1 MIVLTGINQRYIS
14 TINVSTL
21 HAFSYPSCFAHLS
34 KPRERDALNIR
45 IRRTQLPILFLS
57 RVQATTKNRR
67 HKVSQF
73 LAPADWSQRR
83 RVPGSDLCLPQD
95 TTGSQRYAASHAAVD
110 DGRHGH
116 GRLEVEEEAH
126 GAVALVVTRAEEEA
140 RGRRAWKRASYS
152 AACSWMTSRQA
163 TN

>member
-1 MIVLTGINQRYIS
+1 MSVHCMLSVTYPVSLT
-14 TINVSTL
+14 
-21 HAFSYPSCFAHLS
+21 YPS
-34 KPRERDALNIR
+34 RERERCSKYQN
-45 IRRTQLPILFLS
+45 
-57 RVQATTKNRR
+57 TTHSVTHSVSFTNPGKKKNRR
-67 HKVSQF
+67 NKVREF
-73 LAPADWSQRR
+73 LTPADWSQRR

-126 GAVALVVTRAEEEA
+126 GAVALVVTRAEEKA

>member
-1 MIVLTGINQRYIS
+1 MSVHCMLSVTYPVSLTYPSREREMLQIS
-14 TINVSTL
+14 EYDAL
-21 HAFSYPSCFAHLS
+21 SYPFCFFH
-34 KPRERDALNIR
+34 E
-45 IRRTQLPILFLS
+45 S
-57 RVQATTKNRR
+57 RQKKNRR
-67 HKVSQF
+67 NKVREF
-73 LAPADWSQRR
+73 LTPADWSQRR

-95 TTGSQRYAASHAAVD
+95 TTGSQRNAASHAAVD

-126 GAVALVVTRAEEEA
+126 GVVALVVTRAEEEA